1 MITRKVISFV
11 SNILLKA
18 AEFVANMATLAEGTH
33 IKGKILWKGTEM
45 IDGSEHGG
53 LDDGKQSK
61 PFCAIYD
68 MEKDA
73 EKMQDTNTGF
83 CLAG

>member
-1 MITRKVISFV
+1 ML
-11 SNILLKA
+11 ILFLKA
-18 AEFVANMATLAEGTH
+18 GEFVANMATLTEDTH
-33 IKGKILWKGTEM
+33 IKGKILWKGTETF
-45 IDGSEHGG
+45 DNWDYGG
-53 LDDGKQSK
+53 LDDNKQSK

-83 CLAG
+83 CLTG